1 MGEWEDPYN
10 IIGFV
15 GGVVLATAL
24 LPQIYLAHSRKSTAD
39 ISYLW
44 QAVYTVGLL
53 TLMIYY
59 FHFRLWAVFY
69 PMAFEF
75 SSLMYLT
82 GLKIY
87 YEVCLGRAAPPDEL
101 PSLFDASHSSRV
113 GRMPSKLS
121 LDGIDDASKSG
132 RKSRMLSKSSLRD
145 ASSNG
150 GVHPQGQPGAD
161 VGTTSLSLPRPP
173 VMGRTRSRPSSP
185 DAMSGGAAQV
195 GSGAAPPPYPRRQQR
210 ADEAKEAQAAEV
222 VADDSI
228 RVPPS
233 E

>member
-1 MGEWEDPYN
+1 MGEWEDPFN

-87 YEVCLGRAAPPDEL
+87 YEACLGNVAPPEEL
-101 PSLFDASHSSRV
+101 PSLFDASRSGRI

-121 LDGIDDASKSG
+121 LDAIDDASKSG
-132 RKSRMLSKSSLRD
+132 RRSRMLSKSSLRD
-145 ASSNG
+145 TSCNG
-150 GVHPQGQPGAD
+150 VVCPQGQPSV
-161 VGTTSLSLPRPP
+161 VGTTTLSLPRPP
-173 VMGRTRSRPSSP
+173 VMGRTRSRPHSP
-185 DAMSGGAAQV
+185 DAVSGAGTEV
-195 GSGAAPPPYPRRQQR
+195 GSGAIPRHEWR
-210 ADEAKEAQAAEV
+210 ADEAKEAQACAV
-222 VADDSI
+222 AADDSI
-228 RVPPS
+228 HVLPS

>member
-1 MGEWEDPYN
+1 MGEWEDPFN

-75 SSLMYLT
+75 ASLMYLT

-87 YEVCLGRAAPPDEL
+87 YEVCLGNVAPPQEL
-101 PSLFDASHSSRV
+101 PTLFDASRSGRIGRV
-113 GRMPSKLS
+113 PSKLR
-121 LDGIDDASKSG
+121 LDAIDDTSNSG
-132 RKSRMLSKSSLRD
+132 RRRRRMLSKSSFRD
-145 ASSNG
+145 ASTNG
-150 GVHPQGQPGAD
+150 VVYPQGQPGV
-161 VGTTSLSLPRPP
+161 VGTTGLSLPRPP
-173 VMGRTRSRPSSP
+173 VMGRTRSRPHSP
-185 DAMSGGAAQV
+185 DAV
-195 GSGAAPPPYPRRQQR
+195 SGAGTEVGDGAISRHEQR
-210 ADEAKEAQAAEV
+210 AGEAEEVQAYAV
-222 VADDSI
+222 AADDGI
-228 RVPPS
+228 HVVPS